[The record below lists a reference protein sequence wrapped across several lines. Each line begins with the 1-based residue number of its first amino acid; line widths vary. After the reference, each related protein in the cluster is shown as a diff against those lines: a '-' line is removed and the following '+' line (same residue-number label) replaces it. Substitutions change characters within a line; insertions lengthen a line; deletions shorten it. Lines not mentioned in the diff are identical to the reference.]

1 MSENQVIRAKLIT
14 MSELISEN
22 IDRIKEEKM
31 EVHPSLVRLK
41 ELEIQRWISK
51 AETMVEVMQLLEKD
65 LQ

>member
-1 MSENQVIRAKLIT
+1 MSENQVIKTKLIT
-14 MSELISEN
+14 MSELISKN

-31 EVHPSLVRLK
+31 EVHHSLVRLK
-41 ELEIQRWISK
+41 ELEMQRWISK

>member
-14 MSELISEN
+14 MSELISKN

>member
-1 MSENQVIRAKLIT
+1 MSENQVIKTKLIA
-14 MSELISEN
+14 MSELISKN
-22 IDRIKEEKM
+22 IDRIKQEKM

-41 ELEIQRWISK
+41 ELEMQRWISK

>member
-1 MSENQVIRAKLIT
+1 MSENQVINAKLIA
-14 MSELISEN
+14 MSELISKN
-22 IDRIKEEKM
+22 IDRIKQEKM

-41 ELEIQRWISK
+41 ELEMQRWISK